1 MRYVPSFKH
10 ALAPLLLASLALL
23 LALITGGA
31 GAAQSGRRATR
42 ARPTPEPMPI
52 ITPPPTPDPKRGR
65 NLPNVP
71 VIIAGR
77 IGPKVT
83 KARAEVIYNH
93 FAVRLG
99 DSMKVASIGLA
110 KRDDAVKRA
119 QAEAWPFVVFV
130 EFEFESYR
138 DGAVVFSSPD
148 ILVKYS
154 VIDAQ
159 TGKSKTDGRVYYQP
173 NGAAERGGDAPVK
186 ITPEAAGEEV
196 AERVLDWFALSQ
208 VPSKTTGAK
217 P

>member
-1 MRYVPSFKH
+1 MNY
-10 ALAPLLLASLALL
+10 APNHQSARLLLRLALL
-23 LALITGGA
+23 LAFSFVLNA
-31 GAAQSGRRATR
+31 GVSAQSGRRATR

-52 ITPPPTPDPKRGR
+52 ITPAPTPEAKERR
-65 NLPNVP
+65 NLPDVP

-77 IGPKVT
+77 IGPRVM
-83 KARAEVIYNH
+83 KARAEVIYNR
-93 FAVRLG
+93 FAARIG
-99 DSMKVASIGLA
+99 DSMKVASVGLA

-159 TGKSKTDGRVYYQP
+159 TGKTKSNGRVYFQP

-196 AERVLDWFALSQ
+196 AERVLDWFSLSGR
-208 VPSKTTGAK
+208 PAK
-217 P
+217 Q

>member
-1 MRYVPSFKH
+1 MQYVRNFNR
-10 ALAPLLLASLALL
+10 ARVPLLLASLAILL
-23 LALITGGA
+23 TLIIGGA
-31 GAAQSGRRATR
+31 VAAQSGRRATR
-42 ARPTPEPMPI
+42 QRPTPEPMPI
-52 ITPPPTPDPKRGR
+52 ITPPPTPDPKKGR

-93 FAVRLG
+93 FAIRLG
-99 DSMKVASIGLA
+99 DSMKVASVGLA
-110 KRDDAVKRA
+110 KRDDAVERA
-119 QAEAWPFVVFV
+119 RGEAWPFVVFV

-159 TGKSKTDGRVYYQP
+159 TGKSKANGRVYFQP

-208 VPSKTTGAK
+208 VPSKTPGAK